1 MMDINLGL
9 NSDGACYVLMHYSK
23 DDAEFSTDFDVMK
36 SLRDNSQRIRI
47 FIKNSAKKVEIT
59 GIKIILSGVVI
70 ATIPMSSFLSL
81 STSAADKYSVG
92 YLYSGT
98 DMQQIQ
104 FVNRTNGALG
114 TVSPSYFDIEQDGS
128 LKLNYLSEM
137 LISSMHSQGI
147 KVVPFLSNH
156 WNRVAGINALNDV
169 GKLSTDVANYVS
181 EYNLDG
187 VNVDIENVTQDQSE
201 SYTEFVRLLREKI
214 PQEKEVSV
222 AVAANP
228 YNWQTGWHGSYDYEA
243 LAAYASHLFIMT
255 YDEHYEG
262 GGAGPVAS
270 IGFVED
276 SIKYA
281 LTKTNS
287 EKIVVGVPLYGRVWG
302 LDSDRIKGKGIK
314 IQTVKEIIEHCDA
327 TITHDESSQSVKA
340 EFEIKEGDPEF
351 TVGGDFVLTP
361 GRYVV
366 WYEDERSY
374 QAKLNLV
381 SKYNL
386 KGAGT
391 WSLGQED
398 PSIWNRY
405 GSWLNGSEIIENIDT
420 AIPAEPETSTEKET
434 VAEPETVEPETQIE
448 LETEEEREES
458 STVSPTLGEGSIL
471 YVVKNG
477 DTLWKLAK
485 KYLGS
490 GSLYSLIKSLN
501 GLSYD
506 KIRVG
511 QEIKIPV
518 NKKVEYTVKKG
529 DTLWGI
535 AKKHLGSG
543 TLYPEIKRINNLTSD
558 TIYPGQVLKLSE
570 SSDISI

>member
-9 NSDGACYVLMHYSK
+9 NSDGVCYALVHYSK
-23 DDAEFSTDFDVMK
+23 DDAEFSADFDVMK
-36 SLRDNSQRIRI
+36 NLRDNSQRIRN
-47 FIKNSAKKVEIT
+47 FIKDNAKKTKIT
-59 GIKIILSGVVI
+59 GIKIIMSGVVV
-70 ATIPMSSFLSL
+70 ATIPMSSFLRL
-81 STSAADKYSVG
+81 SASAADKYSVG

-114 TVSPSYFDIEQDGS
+114 TVSPSYFDIEQNGS

-137 LISSMHSQGI
+137 LISSMHSEGI

-156 WNRVAGINALNDV
+156 WNRTAGINALNDV
-169 GKLSTDVANYVS
+169 EKLSTDVANYVS

-187 VNVDIENVTQDQSE
+187 VNVDIENVTQDQRE
-201 SYTEFVRLLREKI
+201 SYTEFVKLLREKI

-228 YNWQTGWHGSYDYEA
+228 YDWQTGWHGSYDYEA
-243 LAAYASHLFIMT
+243 LATYASHLFIMT

-262 GGAGPVAS
+262 GEAGPVAS
-270 IGFVED
+270 IGFVEN
-276 SIKYA
+276 SIRYA
-281 LTKTNS
+281 LTKASS
-287 EKIVVGVPLYGRVWG
+287 EKIVVGLPLYGRVWG

-327 TITHDESSQSVKA
+327 TVTYDESSQSVRA
-340 EFEIKEGDPEF
+340 EFEIKEGDPDY
-351 TVGGDFVLTP
+351 TVGGDFILTP

-405 GSWLNGSEIIENIDT
+405 GNWLNGSETTENIDT
-420 AIPAEPETSTEKET
+420 AVPAESETSAEKET
-434 VAEPETVEPETQIE
+434 VSEPETVEPEPQIE
-448 LETEEEREES
+448 LETEES
-458 STVSPTLGEGSIL
+458 STVSPTLGQESIL
-471 YVVKNG
+471 YVSKNG

-490 GSLYSLIKSLN
+490 GPLYSLIKSLN
-501 GLSYD
+501 GLSSD
-506 KIRVG
+506 KVRVG
-511 QEIKIPV
+511 QKIKIPV
-518 NKKVEYTVKKG
+518 NKKIEYTVKKG

-543 TLYPEIKRINNLTSD
+543 ALYPEIKRINNLTSD
-558 TIYPGQVLKLSE
+558 IIYPGQVLRLSE
-570 SSDISI
+570 NSDVST